1 MSVDDN
7 NPRQRQRQP
16 KPDQSH
22 QLFITDGEIAKRVG
36 LSFAE
41 WVMIAGALEKS
52 GLPLPDPLFKNRRY
66 WPAVRLYL
74 DRRAGIRQ
82 DNSPLVRD
90 GEENWNGRYGRKSR
104 TGT

>member
-7 NPRQRQRQP
+7 VPRPRQP
-16 KPDQSH
+16 KPDQSD
-22 QLFITDGEIAKRVG
+22 QLFITDGVIAKRVG

-41 WVMIAGALEKS
+41 WVPTSKVLEKS
-52 GLPLPDPLFKNRRY
+52 GLPLPDPLFKNRRC